1 MKMFCISDSLEP
13 ALGLKLSGVES
24 SVLKDKTKI
33 DKKIDEILEN
43 SEIGILVVTDNVYK
57 ISLEKMEDIKKHRR
71 LPLIVKI

>member
-24 SVLKDKTKI
+24 SVLNDKTKI

-43 SEIGILVVTDNVYK
+43 PEIGILVVTDNVYK
-57 ISLEKMEDIKKHRR
+57 ISIEKMEDIKKHRR